1 MVNIIKQANEIQKDI
16 TSRFE
21 ERIQNQI
28 AAGSTIDLYN
38 VAISETLQDVYQEIE
53 NNKTPHIWSSLEGWK
68 LDDTGTMFNLPRKT
82 GESDANYKYRLQR
95 WLLSNEASNTTAIQ
109 NALLAPFEYV
119 SNVDYHPYT
128 KGTGTGTCYIIP
140 KSYDTETINN
150 AFIEIST
157 IVKEIASPSLYVEYI
172 IPTIKGVK
180 LQIYI
185 SSIDG
190 DLDTIKDNLE
200 TKISEYI
207 NKIAPG
213 DYLEVGEINRMGI
226 NENNVDYFNVT
237 ALLIDNVVTSD
248 IRVLQTI
255 DSKMLYDEIIWAE
268 DSNV

>member
-1 MVNIIKQANEIQKDI
+1 MNIIKQANEIQKDI

-82 GESDANYKYRLQR
+82 GENDANYKYRLQR

-140 KSYDTETINN
+140 KSYDT
-150 AFIEIST
+150 
-157 IVKEIASPSLYVEYI
+157 
-172 IPTIKGVK
+172 
-180 LQIYI
+180 
-185 SSIDG
+185 
-190 DLDTIKDNLE
+190 
-200 TKISEYI
+200 
-207 NKIAPG
+207 
-213 DYLEVGEINRMGI
+213 
-226 NENNVDYFNVT
+226 
-237 ALLIDNVVTSD
+237 
-248 IRVLQTI
+248 
-255 DSKMLYDEIIWAE
+255 
-268 DSNV
+268 

>member
-1 MVNIIKQANEIQKDI
+1 MIIIKQAEEIQKDI
-16 TSRFE
+16 TNRFE
-21 ERIQNQI
+21 ERIQNKI

-38 VAISETLQDVYQEIE
+38 VALSETLQDVYQEIE

-82 GESDANYKYRLQR
+82 GESDANYKYRLQH

-119 SNVDYHPYT
+119 SNVNYFPYT
-128 KGTGTGTCYIIP
+128 KGAGTGTCYIIP

-150 AFIEIST
+150 AFDEVYT
-157 IVKEIASPSLYVEYI
+157 IVKKVASPSLFVEYI
-172 IPTIKGVK
+172 IPTIIGIK

-185 SSIDG
+185 SSING
-190 DLDTIKDNLE
+190 DLTTIKNNLE
-200 TKISEYI
+200 AKISEYI
-207 NKIAPG
+207 NGIAPG
-213 DYLEVGEINRMGI
+213 EYLEVGEINKIGI

-237 ALLIDNVVTSD
+237 SLLVDNVVINN
-248 IRVLQTI
+248 IRILQEI

-268 DSNV
+268 DNNQ